1 MNKEMIISSG
11 DHETR
16 VAILEDDQVVEVFI
30 EREKQRGVVGN
41 VYKGRVNKV
50 LPGMQ
55 SSFIDIGLERD
66 AFLYVSEVVST
77 VEEFERLAGD
87 DEDEPGRLGRSR
99 GTPPPKSE
107 RPLSSPRQRT
117 ESLAAEAVANRQSSG
132 GRWSRCRRTTGP
144 SVAAATATARRPAA
158 RADPRTTAIVPTPRS
173 RTCSRK
179 GRTSSSRSSRS
190 RSAPRARA

>member
-41 VYKGRVNKV
+41 VYKGRVNKI

-66 AFLYVSEVVST
+66 AFLYVSEVVNT

-87 DEDEPGRLGRSR
+87 DEDEPAVAL
-99 GTPPPKSE
+99 GTPPPE
-107 RPLSSPRQRT
+107 
-117 ESLAAEAVANRQSSG
+117 
-132 GRWSRCRRTTGP
+132 
-144 SVAAATATARRPAA
+144 TARRW
-158 RADPRTTAIVPTPRS
+158 
-173 RTCSRK
+173 
-179 GRTSSSRSSRS
+179 
-190 RSAPRARA
+190 RARRARPALRPRRLPNACRTACGACR

>member
-41 VYKGRVNKV
+41 VYKGRVNKI

-66 AFLYVSEVVST
+66 AFLYVSEVVNT

-87 DEDEPGRLGRSR
+87 DEDEPAVAL
-99 GTPPPKSE
+99 GTPPPEAAMASE
-107 RPLSSPRQRT
+107 
-117 ESLAAEAVANRQSSG
+117 AAETGAV
-132 GRWSRCRRTTGP
+132 GRVACRTPAEPATDPAVDPG
-144 SVAAATATARRPAA
+144 ATARGAGRGGARGWRQARTPRTGRGRRPAA
-158 RADPRTTAIVPTPRS
+158 AIAIARKPRS
-173 RTCSRK
+173 KISSRK
-179 GRTSSSRSSRS
+179 ARTSSSRS
-190 RSAPRARA
+190 

>member
-41 VYKGRVNKV
+41 VYKGRVNKI

-66 AFLYVSEVVST
+66 AFLYVSEVVNT

-87 DEDEPGRLGRSR
+87 DEDEPAVAL
-99 GTPPPKSE
+99 GTPPPEAAMASE
-107 RPLSSPRQRT
+107 AAETGAVGRGACRTPAGACRRARRCPAHRPRRRARQR
-117 ESLAAEAVANRQSSG
+117 SRLAR
-132 GRWSRCRRTTGP
+132 GP
-144 SVAAATATARRPAA
+144 NGADGTRLRPAA
-158 RADPRTTAIVPTPRS
+158 AIAIARKPRS
-173 RTCSRK
+173 KISSRK
-179 GRTSSSRSSRS
+179 ARTSSSRS
-190 RSAPRARA
+190 

>member
-41 VYKGRVNKV
+41 VYKGRVNKI

-66 AFLYVSEVVST
+66 AFLYVSEVVNT

-87 DEDEPGRLGRSR
+87 DEDEPAVAL
-99 GTPPPKSE
+99 GTPPPEAAMASE
-107 RPLSSPRQRT
+107 AAET
-117 ESLAAEAVANRQSSG
+117 VAAAEAPAERLAEPATELAVDPGAPPRGAWRGGARGWREARTPRTRRGG
-132 GRWSRCRRTTGP
+132 GR
-144 SVAAATATARRPAA
+144 
-158 RADPRTTAIVPTPRS
+158 PRTIAIARKPRS
-173 RTCSRK
+173 KISSRK
-179 GRTSSSRSSRS
+179 ARTSSSRS
-190 RSAPRARA
+190 

>member
-11 DHETR
+11 DYETR

-41 VYKGRVNKV
+41 VYKGRVNKI

-66 AFLYVSEVVST
+66 AFLYVSEVVNT

-87 DEDEPGRLGRSR
+87 DEDEPVVAL
-99 GTPPPKSE
+99 GTPPPEAGAGSVE
-107 RPLSSPRQRT
+107 
-117 ESLAAEAVANRQSSG
+117 AAETGGQVIMPNELEGLPELLPNRAVTTVNPLHERIWDTPLAFLVVLVLLTVEWI
-132 GRWSRCRRTTGP
+132 GRKVIRL
-144 SVAAATATARRPAA
+144 A
-158 RADPRTTAIVPTPRS
+158 
-173 RTCSRK
+173 
-179 GRTSSSRSSRS
+179 
-190 RSAPRARA
+190 